1 MEDQYMGLNAKQI
14 EAFTEQLNEWRL
26 ELEGGLNNSMH
37 SMHREEQA
45 SFPDPTD
52 QATMESD
59 RDFDLRIRDRE
70 RRLIRKID
78 QAMGRIKDGSFGVCD
93 SCGGDISSKR
103 LQARPVTTLC
113 IDCKTAQEIEERT
126 RTD

>member
-1 MEDQYMGLNAKQI
+1 MGLNAKQL
-14 EAFTEQLNEWRL
+14 EGFSEQLAEWRK
-26 ELEGGLNNSMH
+26 ELEGGLNNSMQ

-78 QAMGRIKDGSFGVCD
+78 QAMVRIKDGTFGVCE
-93 SCGGDISSKR
+93 SCGGPISSKR

>member
-1 MEDQYMGLNAKQI
+1 MGLNAKQI
-14 EAFTEQLNEWRL
+14 EAFTEQLTEWRK
-26 ELEGGLNNSMH
+26 EIEGGLNTSMQ
-37 SMHREEQA
+37 SMHREEHA

-78 QAMGRIKDGSFGVCD
+78 QAMNRIKDGTFGICE
-93 SCGGDISSKR
+93 SCGGPISSKR